1 MLHFLMCLL
10 GLHGATEVDYT
21 VEAEEIKV
29 CRDCLK
35 EIKQLSKL
43 PDRLRYIKPRSICI
57 IEGVFLFLLELTV
70 TERIQAK
77 RDSQFCCDELSKQQ
91 NLSRNG
97 LRHSELIAMD
107 NIMIHLKECIGN
119 L

>member
-29 CRDCLK
+29 CRDCLR
-35 EIKQLSKL
+35 EVKQLSKL
-43 PDRLRYIKPRSICI
+43 PDVLRHIKPRSIYI
-57 IEGVFLFLLELTV
+57 IDGGFLFLELTV
-70 TERIQAK
+70 KERVQAK
-77 RDSQFCCDELSKQQ
+77 KDLQFCCDELSKQQ
-91 NLSRNG
+91 NLSRTG
-97 LRHSELIAMD
+97 SRHSELVAMD